1 MSREPRLVA
10 PASVS
15 GLTRRH
21 FVAAGLGGFA
31 AATLGSVLAHASA
44 PSLAVFVH
52 VDAKLRYFQGLLR
65 DALPSVDVTVYSR
78 FGDAIQAIDGGANA
92 LLALRSV
99 LEYQGLK
106 LALSG
111 HVSGQTT
118 EPYVLIANGRQV
130 EPKSVRRVGTVDL
143 LGRRGTQQWVERLL
157 GANPEVNR
165 VTKFEDLL
173 PMLQLEMVDA
183 VLIPE
188 AVASLFR
195 EKSRLPLQ
203 TTHLGAQVGLPALS
217 VLKPGGERIVP
228 ALSHVGGHL
237 NHILRIGGW
246 Q

>member
-1 MSREPRLVA
+1 MSRELRLNRLT
-10 PASVS
+10 
-15 GLTRRH
+15 LTRRQ
-21 FVAAGLGGFA
+21 VVVAGLAGA
-31 AATLGSVLAHASA
+31 AAVALGPMPAHASA

-78 FGDAIQAIDGGANA
+78 FGDVVQAIDGGAHA

-106 LALSG
+106 LATSG
-111 HVSGQTT
+111 HVAGQTT

-130 EPKSVRRVGTVDL
+130 DPKSVRRVGTVDL
-143 LGRRGTQQWVERLL
+143 LGRKGTQQWVERLL
-157 GANPEVNR
+157 NANPEVNR

-173 PMLQLEMVDA
+173 PMLQLEMADA
-183 VLIPE
+183 VLLPA
-188 AVASLFR
+188 AVATVFK

-203 TTHLGAQVGLPALS
+203 TTHLGVQVGLPALS
-217 VLKPGGERIVP
+217 VLKVGGEQIVP
-228 ALSHVGGHL
+228 ALTRAGGSL
-237 NHILRIGGW
+237 KQIMRIDGW